1 MTGGAATRAGMV
13 PRTALVGALLALV
26 AAGLYA
32 APAQSQPVKG
42 SYLYTLSSF
51 TGPVRHDFSRLAV
64 DRARSEVY
72 ALYQNGI
79 RVFNESGMEVYQF
92 GEDLDLGLI
101 ADIAVDDRG
110 DILLLVYRGS
120 RAAIIRCNYRGEPQ
134 SEIALRGVPPEFEDF
149 APNRMVSQRGTLY
162 LASTSGLKIVTADRE
177 GAVTKGYDLFRL
189 FELEDKDRGN
199 VELGGFSVDREGNML
214 MTVPVLFRASVLS
227 PDGTMI
233 WFGRPGGAPGKFNI
247 VGGIV
252 RDSQGNVLVVD
263 RLKGSLL
270 AFDRTFDFLAQ
281 FASSGRKPGQLIFP
295 DELAIDDRDRLY
307 VTQAG
312 KRGISVFTLTHAA
325 RRGQ

>member
-1 MTGGAATRAGMV
+1 MKGPRASTRAATV
-13 PRTALVGALLALV
+13 PRTGLVLLALV
-26 AAGLYA
+26 ASALVSTPA
-32 APAQSQPVKG
+32 ASQPVKG
-42 SYLYTLSSF
+42 SYIYTLSSF

-79 RVFNESGMEVYQF
+79 RVFNESGMEIYQF

-134 SEIALRGVPPEFEDF
+134 SEIALRGVPPEFADF
-149 APNRMVSQRGTLY
+149 APNRMVFQRGTLY
-162 LASTSGLKIVTADRE
+162 LVSTSGLKIVTADRE
-177 GAVTKGYDLFRL
+177 GTVTKGYDLFRL
-189 FELEDKDRGN
+189 FELEDKDRGS
-199 VELGGFSVDREGNML
+199 VDLGGFSVDRDGNIL
-214 MTVPVLFRASVLS
+214 MTVPVLFRAYVLS
-227 PDGTMI
+227 PDGTI
-233 WFGRPGGAPGKFNI
+233 ASFGKPGGAPGKFNI
-247 VGGIV
+247 VGGIA
-252 RDSQGNVLVVD
+252 RDSQGHILVVD

-325 RRGQ
+325 RTGR